1 MMLKGDDIRGLDY
14 LFAPRRVA
22 VIGATEKGAIGRS
35 IIWNLIKTWQKEA
48 VHVVDPMRR
57 RVLGMKAYKNV
68 ASIPDPIDLAVIV
81 TPASTVPGVI
91 SECVNASV
99 PGAIVMSAG
108 FRETGP
114 EGARLE
120 QELLKEARL
129 GRMRIIGPNSL
140 GLMRP
145 YSGLNATV
153 THAVVQ
159 PGNIAF
165 LSQSKA
171 VGAAVLGWCPSANVG
186 LSGFVS
192 VGSMLD
198 IGWGD
203 LIDFFGDDPY
213 TKSILIFMEA
223 IGDAR
228 SFLSAAREVALAKP
242 IIVIKPG
249 HAEVAAKAAASHT
262 GVLTGSDEVVDA
274 AFRRVGVLRVN
285 SISQVFD
292 MAEVLAEQPRP
303 KGPRL
308 AILTNAGGPGVL
320 ATDALIESNG
330 ELAPISAETM
340 AALNAVLP
348 DAWSHGN
355 PINIPGDAGPNR
367 YSRAMEIA
375 DRDPST
381 DGLLVILTAQPGT
394 YPARTAEKLKSH
406 AERTSKGYDL
416 RLMSSVNDVS
426 GIPTKGK
433 RLIIVAAV
441 NNVLHFRIFDGDGKV
456 VVDTDEK
463 RLTDQAQQ
471 IENLRKQL
479 ESLWPPHGLTSSE
492 KDRVVTAVTSIA
504 GHTPS
509 KPVLASWMGGD
520 DVATGKAILK
530 KAGIPTFDHPDNA
543 ARAFTTMWR
552 LSYNLQELYETPD
565 RPVDSETATNAREA
579 QRRS

>member
-1 MMLKGDDIRGLDY
+1 
-14 LFAPRRVA
+14 
-22 VIGATEKGAIGRS
+22 
-35 IIWNLIKTWQKEA
+35 
-48 VHVVDPMRR
+48 MRR

-213 TKSILIFMEA
+213 TKSILIFMDA

-228 SFLSAAREVALAKP
+228 SFLSAAREVALYKP
-242 IIVIKPG
+242 IIVIRPG
-249 HAEVAAKAAASHT
+249 RTEAAGRAAASHT
-262 GVLTGSDEVVDA
+262 GSLTGSDEVLEA

-303 KGPRL
+303 EGPRL
-308 AILTNAGGPGVL
+308 TILSNAGGPAVL
-320 ATDALIESNG
+320 ATDALIESGG
-330 ELAPISAETM
+330 ELAPISVETE
-340 AALNAVLP
+340 AALNDVLP
-348 DAWSHGN
+348 GDWSHGN

-394 YPARTAEKLKSH
+394 CPARTAEKLKSH
-406 AERTSKGYDL
+406 AERT
-416 RLMSSVNDVS
+416 
-426 GIPTKGK
+426 
-433 RLIIVAAV
+433 
-441 NNVLHFRIFDGDGKV
+441 
-456 VVDTDEK
+456 
-463 RLTDQAQQ
+463 
-471 IENLRKQL
+471 
-479 ESLWPPHGLTSSE
+479 
-492 KDRVVTAVTSIA
+492 
-504 GHTPS
+504 S

-552 LSYNLQELYETPD
+552 LSYNLQGLYETPD
-565 RPVDSETATNAREA
+565 RPVGSETATNAQETP
-579 QRRS
+579 RRSSPPSAVRAGPCSPNPNRSNCWPPTGSPRSRP